1 MSSTGLK
8 NINYFLILIISLF
21 YFSFYFKLDYVM
33 VGVIGELVLLPS
45 ILGQLGISIYFLV
58 KVLKRQIK
66 ISFQLLLIWA
76 FSVLL
81 VLSFFNLE

>member
-1 MSSTGLK
+1 MSRTGLK
-8 NINYFLILIISLF
+8 NINYFLILIISLI
-21 YFSFYFKLDYVM
+21 YLSFYLKLDYVM

-81 VLSFFNLE
+81 VLSFFN

>member
-1 MSSTGLK
+1 MNFKRLK

-21 YFSFYFKLDYVM
+21 YSTFYLNLDYTI

-45 ILGQLGISIYFLV
+45 ILGQLGISIYFMV
-58 KVLKRQIK
+58 RIFRKQIE
-66 ISFQLLLIWA
+66 ISFQLILIWL

-81 VLSFFNLE
+81 ILSFIS

>member
-21 YFSFYFKLDYVM
+21 YLFFYLKLDYVI

-81 VLSFFNLE
+81 VLSFFN

>member
-1 MSSTGLK
+1 MSWTGLK

-21 YFSFYFKLDYVM
+21 YLFFYLKLDYVI

-66 ISFQLLLIWA
+66 ISFQLILIWL

-81 VLSFFNLE
+81 ILSFIL

>member
-1 MSSTGLK
+1 MSRTGLK
-8 NINYFLILIISLF
+8 NINYFRILIISLF
-21 YFSFYFKLDYVM
+21 YLSFYLKLDYVM

-81 VLSFFNLE
+81 VLSFFN